1 MATRINI
8 HGKDISACGYHE
20 NEKGKKFIKIVA
32 TLDYVC
38 VKVKLQKGKTL
49 HLIAD
54 EPHFK
59 YSFIGDFVQF
69 TISFREMQ
77 EWCMHAE
84 IDKQLNKVW
93 FE

>member
-1 MATRINI
+1 MALRINLY
-8 HGKDISACGYHE
+8 GKEICACGYHE
-20 NEKGKKFIKIVA
+20 DERGKKFVKIVA

-38 VKVKLQKGKTL
+38 VKVKLQKGKDL
-49 HLIAD
+49 HLIVN
-54 EPHFK
+54 EPYFK
-59 YSFIGDFVQF
+59 YSFVGSFVQF
-69 TISFREMQ
+69 KINFKDVQ